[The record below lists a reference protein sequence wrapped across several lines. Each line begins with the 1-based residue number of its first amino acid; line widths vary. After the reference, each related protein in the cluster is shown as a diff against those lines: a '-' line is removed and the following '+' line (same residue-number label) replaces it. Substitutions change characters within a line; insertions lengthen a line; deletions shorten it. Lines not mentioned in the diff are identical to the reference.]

1 VAEERK
7 RCGELSGKVNAKGD
21 PCGAYA
27 RKGKTTCM
35 GHADKVEQEAAG
47 FGGSQ
52 PNAGRPKL
60 PTPTEVARDLI
71 EQNIA
76 IVLRPHFRTLGFD
89 IETGEG
95 GVVLVPLAEGG
106 AKLYGE
112 SREGVINASEYEDL
126 GAQIAAAD
134 KLLDRIYGRP
144 KQATELTGPGGGP
157 IEHDVIG
164 IPTEEEFQAGVAAVL
179 AGAGAN
185 GSPGE

>member
-1 VAEERK
+1 MSK
-7 RCGELSGKVNAKGD
+7 RACKGTNSRGKPCKAPPLKGTD
-21 PCGAYA
+21 ACISHSP
-27 RKGKTTCM
+27 KDVQGK
-35 GHADKVEQEAAG
+35 AG

-52 PNAGRPKL
+52 PGSGRPRL

-76 IVLRPHFRTLGFD
+76 IILRPHFRTLGFEV
-89 IETGEG
+89 ETGEK

-112 SREGVINASEYEDL
+112 SREGVINASDYEDL

-157 IEHDVIG
+157 IEHDHIG
-164 IPTEEEFQAGVAAVL
+164 IPSDEEFHQGVAEVL

-185 GSPGE
+185 GSGERST